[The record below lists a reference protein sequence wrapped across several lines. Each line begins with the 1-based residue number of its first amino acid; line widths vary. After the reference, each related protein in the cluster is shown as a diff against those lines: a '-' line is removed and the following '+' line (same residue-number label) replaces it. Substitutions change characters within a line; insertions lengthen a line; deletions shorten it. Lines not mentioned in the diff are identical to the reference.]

1 MTIRNAIAKG
11 FKSLRRRP
19 NSPLLQTSGT
29 LATTSFS
36 VARAAGLSDEQL
48 ALDVNLVAVRGI
60 ASVAAEFKKPLTVDI
75 QDAYGS
81 DLETAINA
89 LIDLDVAGINLEHCE
104 LATGDLSDIDEAS
117 SRIER
122 VLNVARR
129 RDFVVNAGC
138 DALAKGR
145 DLDEVLSH
153 GKRCLAAGAISVLV
167 WGAQRGVPKDEVERL
182 TIPAGLGVKQ
192 LAEIGVARISIGPS
206 LVFASVKTLH
216 DEAKKL
222 LG

>member
-1 MTIRNAIAKG
+1 MESINARAVAE
-11 FKSLRRRP
+11 
-19 NSPLLQTSGT
+19 LQTSET

-153 GKRCLAAGAISVLV
+153 GMRCLAAGAISVLV

-182 TIPAGLGVKQ
+182 VSEFDGR
-192 LAEIGVARISIGPS
+192 LAVLARRYLPDS
-206 LVFASVKTLH
+206 ASSS
-216 DEAKKL
+216 
-222 LG
+222 